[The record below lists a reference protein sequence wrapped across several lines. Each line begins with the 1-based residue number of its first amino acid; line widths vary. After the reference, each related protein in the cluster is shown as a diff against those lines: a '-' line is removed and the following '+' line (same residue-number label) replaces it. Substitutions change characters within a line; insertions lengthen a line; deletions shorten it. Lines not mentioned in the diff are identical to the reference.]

1 MLRVTTKILACGIE
15 RMAEPFTNREN
26 TEKGKGCVGV
36 CVCTVGGRETEIE
49 RCMMA

>member
-26 TEKGKGCVGV
+26 TEKDKVRV
-36 CVCTVGGRETEIE
+36 RVWLGRE
-49 RCMMA
+49 RLK